1 MADQDAHNDLTLSGA
16 LQRVVDSSQH
26 VMLAHISSLRL
37 GVKEDI
43 GRALSS
49 IFFIGA
55 GVILI
60 NGAWLSLMAFT
71 LHGLT
76 DHLSLFAS
84 LAIVGSFTGLIG
96 AALALAG
103 VQRLRQLKIEPDAM
117 QIKRAEPR
125 FDGKES

>member
-1 MADQDAHNDLTLSGA
+1 MSNQDVHNDLSFSGA
-16 LQRVVDSSQH
+16 LQRVVDSSQN

-37 GVKEDI
+37 EVKEDL

-49 IFFIGA
+49 LLLIGA

-71 LHGLT
+71 LHGLNE
-76 DHLSLFAS
+76 HLSLLAS

-96 AALALAG
+96 AGLALAG
-103 VQRLRQLKIEPDAM
+103 VQQLRQLKVEPDAA
-117 QIKRAEPR
+117 QIKRSAL
-125 FDGKES
+125 

>member
-1 MADQDAHNDLTLSGA
+1 MANQDVHNDPSFSEA
-16 LQRVVDSSQH
+16 LQRVVDGSQN

-37 GVKEDI
+37 EVKEDL

-49 IFFIGA
+49 LLLIGG

-71 LHGLT
+71 LHGLNE
-76 DHLSLFAS
+76 HLSLLAS

-96 AALALAG
+96 AGLALAG
-103 VQRLRQLKIEPDAM
+103 VQQLRQLKVEPDAA
-117 QIKRAEPR
+117 QIKRVGSAL
-125 FDGKES
+125 

>member
-1 MADQDAHNDLTLSGA
+1 MANQDVHNDPSFSEA

-37 GVKEDI
+37 EVKEDL

-49 IFFIGA
+49 LFLIGA

-71 LHGLT
+71 LHGLNE
-76 DHLSLFAS
+76 HLSLLAS

-96 AALALAG
+96 AGLALAG
-103 VQRLRQLKIEPDAM
+103 VQRLRQLKVEPDAA
-117 QIKRAEPR
+117 QIKRA
-125 FDGKES
+125 DAAL